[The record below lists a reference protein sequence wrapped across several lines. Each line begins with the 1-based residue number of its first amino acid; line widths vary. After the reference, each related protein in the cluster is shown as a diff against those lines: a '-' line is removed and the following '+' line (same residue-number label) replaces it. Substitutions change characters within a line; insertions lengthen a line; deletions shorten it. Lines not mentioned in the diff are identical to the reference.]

1 MAKPDPADPVRIA
14 LEVAKGRPLPPPEER
29 AQLLALAA
37 ETGNGTMTLE
47 ELRAKLAARRPA
59 AAE

>member
-1 MAKPDPADPVRIA
+1 MAKPDPADPVRAA

-37 ETGNGTMTLE
+37 ETGMTLE
-47 ELRAKLAARRPA
+47 EFQAKLAARRPT

>member
-1 MAKPDPADPVRIA
+1 
-14 LEVAKGRPLPPPEER
+14 LPPPEER

-37 ETGNGTMTLE
+37 ETGKGTMTLE
-47 ELRAKLAARRPA
+47 ELQAKLAARRPT